1 MCKDAI
7 VAWFEIFL
15 YCLGELW
22 ESTNILLRI
31 LGPREELKSRVSE
44 NELAVLSIRL

>member
-1 MCKDAI
+1 MIGWLVNDGLKMMCKDAI

-15 YCLGELW
+15 LCLGELW

-31 LGPREELKSRVSE
+31 LGFRE
-44 NELAVLSIRL
+44 